1 MMVADKGGY
10 TPYGGI
16 SLIVIPVVIGLAYLI
31 YLIKDKPA
39 QVIESRDRT
48 IDSLAYEISYLEPL
62 RDTIVQEV
70 IRTQV
75 KWRERLVEAYAK
87 PDTILV
93 PSYIPVRLDSC
104 LEVGMMLNTQI
115 AITDSLLLVYRVKD
129 TAMVR
134 AIATRDSLV
143 LVSQGEK
150 VRAERL
156 ERVYKFATVAGIAL
170 LGGLII
176 GK

>member
-1 MMVADKGGY
+1 MMAANKSGY

-16 SLIVIPVVIGLAYLI
+16 SLIIILIVIGVAYLI

-39 QVIESRDRT
+39 QVIESRDKT
-48 IDSLAYEISYLEPL
+48 IDSLAYEISHLEPL

-75 KWRERLVEAYAK
+75 KWKERLVEVYTK
-87 PDTILV
+87 PETILV

-104 LEVGMMLNTQI
+104 LEMGMMLNAQI
-115 AITDSLLLVYRVKD
+115 SITDSLLLVYRVKD

-134 AIATRDSLV
+134 AIATKDSLV
-143 LVSQGEK
+143 LVAQGEK